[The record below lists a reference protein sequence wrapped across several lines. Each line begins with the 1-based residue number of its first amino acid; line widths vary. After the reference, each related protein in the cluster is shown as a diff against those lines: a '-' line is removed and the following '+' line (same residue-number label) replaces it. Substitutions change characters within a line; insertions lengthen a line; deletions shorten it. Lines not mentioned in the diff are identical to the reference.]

1 MNDHQFKILIENSEV
16 YKSFEKFKQ
25 GLILSHKSIQR
36 LKDYH
41 HQAEKYGIDYLKQNP
56 NLTASDVKLIESIL

>member
-1 MNDHQFKILIENSEV
+1 MNDQQFRTLIENSEV
-16 YKSFEKFKQ
+16 FKAFPLFKQ
-25 GLILSHKSIQR
+25 NIFLAPKVLSR

-56 NLTASDVKLIESIL
+56 NLTASDVNLIESIL